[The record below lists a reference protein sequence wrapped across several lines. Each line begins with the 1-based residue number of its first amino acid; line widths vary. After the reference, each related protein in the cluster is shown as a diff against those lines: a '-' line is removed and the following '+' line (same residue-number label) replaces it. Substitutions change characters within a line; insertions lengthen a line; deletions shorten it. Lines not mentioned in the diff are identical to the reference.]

1 MDIGAGG
8 YISVWIAR
16 AGVHISGVIGNI
28 RQQVNM
34 EPMPGTKSLQ

>member
-8 YISVWIAR
+8 YVSIWVAR

-28 RQQVNM
+28 RQEVNM
-34 EPMPGTKSLQ
+34 EPVAGSKSIK